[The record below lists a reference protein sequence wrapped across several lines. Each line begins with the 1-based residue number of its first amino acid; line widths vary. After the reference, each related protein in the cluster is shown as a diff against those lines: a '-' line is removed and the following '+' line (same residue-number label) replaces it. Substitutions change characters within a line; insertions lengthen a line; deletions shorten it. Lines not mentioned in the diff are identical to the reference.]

1 VTGTLETIV
10 KDSIFVMDS
19 VAVVGTRT
27 EEIIVVGDPDMLDI
41 TVDMLVTVAVAVVT
55 LIIVLMLMLV

>member
-1 VTGTLETIV
+1 MTDTLETIV
-10 KDSIFVMDS
+10 KDSVFVMDS
-19 VAVVGTRT
+19 VAVVGTST
-27 EEIIVVGDPDMLDI
+27 EEKIVVGVPDMLDI